1 MNLVAIVIA
10 VYNAR
15 RKSARE
21 VNVSIDNNFSSECDS
36 PTEYSDGYWMQRALA
51 LALRAQAEGEVPVGA
66 VLVLDNQI
74 IGEGWNR
81 SIGDNDP
88 TAHAEIMA
96 LRQGGQA
103 VQNYRLIDAT
113 LYVTLE
119 PCVMCAGAMVHSRIR
134 RLVYGANDLKTGAA
148 GSLVDIL
155 RHPGMNHQIEIT
167 AGVLADACSHQ
178 LSAFFRLRRE
188 QQKALKRAAT
198 DK

>member
-1 MNLVAIVIA
+1 MHAA
-10 VYNAR
+10 
-15 RKSARE
+15 KSAKE
-21 VNVSIDNNFSSECDS
+21 VNVSTDNNLHSECDS
-36 PTEYSDGYWMQRALA
+36 PIEYSDEYWMQRALV

-66 VLVLDNQI
+66 ILVLDNQV

-155 RHPGMNHQIEIT
+155 RHPGMNHQIEIS

-188 QQKALKRAAT
+188 QQKALKLAQRENPEPREM
-198 DK
+198 